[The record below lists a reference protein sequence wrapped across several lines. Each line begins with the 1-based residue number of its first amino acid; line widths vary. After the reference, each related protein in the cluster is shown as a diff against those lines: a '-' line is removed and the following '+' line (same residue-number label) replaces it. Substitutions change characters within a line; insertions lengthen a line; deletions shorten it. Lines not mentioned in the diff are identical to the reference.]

1 MIGGVTRHMLHQQSG
16 AAYLHVNKPLI
27 RKIKIVVVVDDV
39 VVVTLSLRKSF
50 ICAINLAQYFKII

>member
-39 VVVTLSLRKSF
+39 VVVTLSLRKSL
-50 ICAINLAQYFKII
+50 CAINLAQYFKII